1 MGDIDS
7 SFVQSPD
14 HRPQAPKV
22 DADAVAGEI
31 PVIDLSV
38 GDIGEL
44 VSQVGSACKSW
55 GFFQIINYGMPVE
68 LHKKIDVV
76 TRKFFKQSMEE
87 KIKVKRDEKNPLG
100 YHDGEHTKNVRD
112 WKETYGY
119 LLKETVEFPVNPDPE
134 DQELRAITNRW
145 PQYPPEFQEV
155 LEEYGREVEKVSYKL
170 MELIALS
177 LGLPAERFHGYF
189 EEKQLSILRL
199 NYYAPCPV
207 PHLALGVG
215 RHKDSGALTL
225 LAQDDEVAGL
235 EVKRK
240 SDGEWIPVKP
250 LPRAIVV
257 NVGDILQVWSN
268 DKYESVEH
276 RAVVNSEKE
285 RISIPFFFFPAR
297 TVMVKPLEEL
307 VNKENPAR
315 YTEYNWGKFYAHRIY
330 GEFKKREVEN
340 LQIHHFK
347 IDQD

>member
-7 SFVQSPD
+7 AFVQSPD

-44 VSQVGSACKSW
+44 ASQVGSACKAW

-87 KIKVKRDEKNPLG
+87 KIKVKRDEENPLG

-119 LLKETVEFPVNPDPE
+119 LLKETVEFPVSPDPE
-134 DQELRAITNRW
+134 DQELKAITNRW
-145 PQYPPEFQEV
+145 PQYPPEFREV

-199 NYYAPCPV
+199 NYYPPCPF

-250 LPRAIVV
+250 VPRAIVV
-257 NVGDILQVWSN
+257 NVGDIIQVWSN

-285 RISIPFFFFPAR
+285 RVSIPFFFFPAR
-297 TVMVKPLEEL
+297 TVMVNPLEEL